1 MLCSAVPDA
10 DVARLLRGEF
20 RAWVE
25 ADVCHLDRPLDAA
38 RSINRVTVSLT
49 MTSIGDFFKEE
60 DDRWVDSSVGSVFGG
75 YVEPTPN
82 RTRWFR
88 FGLSPDRQA
97 PGTLLVLFEY
107 QQSGSDFNPVPAP
120 PELLA
125 GWNELAALIAQYVTR
140 PA

>member
-1 MLCSAVPDA
+1 MLCSAAPDA

-38 RSINRVTVSLT
+38 RSINRVTVSLVA
-49 MTSIGDFFKEE
+49 TSVDDFFQEE
-60 DDRWVDSSVGSVFGG
+60 ADRWVDSSVAPVVGG

-88 FGLSPDRQA
+88 FGLSPDRNA
-97 PGTLLVLFEY
+97 PGTLLVLFDY
-107 QQSGSDFNPVPAP
+107 QQSDSDFSPLPAP
-120 PELLA
+120 PEVLA
-125 GWNELAALIAQYVTR
+125 GWNELATLIAQYVTR